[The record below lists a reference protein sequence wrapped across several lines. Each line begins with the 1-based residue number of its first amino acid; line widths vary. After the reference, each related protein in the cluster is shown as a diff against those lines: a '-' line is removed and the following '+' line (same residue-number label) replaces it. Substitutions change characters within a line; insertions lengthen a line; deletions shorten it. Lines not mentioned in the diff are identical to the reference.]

1 MLIDSKKIVSMTEAN
16 QNFSK
21 VAKQCEEEGSC
32 VIFRNNKP
40 KFVLLDLDALEIGL
54 EDSDDNLEKVCK
66 RQVDKSKWL

>member
-21 VAKQCEEEGSC
+21 VAKQCEEEGCC

-40 KFVLLDLDALEIGL
+40 KFVLLDIDAMDIELE
-54 EDSDDNLEKVCK
+54 EADDNLEEVSK
-66 RQVDKSKWL
+66 RKFDKAKWL